1 MGAAEDYVRLLPRA
15 LALSACFFPVALPA
29 VAAGSY
35 CSAPSQ
41 PFCLSGSSG
50 FADDR
55 EAASCRAQLE
65 AYLSAIER
73 RANCLLSVAE
83 EEARQRIQEGRR
95 EADEV
100 RDEGR
105 KAAARFEC
113 KARGGT
119 CY

>member
-1 MGAAEDYVRLLPRA
+1 MGIAGNCITLMPRA
-15 LALSACFFPVALPA
+15 LALTACLFPAALPA
-29 VAAGSY
+29 VAAGAY
-35 CSAPSQ
+35 CSAPSL
-41 PFCLSGSSG
+41 PSCLSGSSG

-83 EEARQRIQEGRR
+83 EEARRRIEAGRR

-105 KAAARFEC
+105 EAAARFEC